1 MEIEQVIRDPDNK
14 RIKKMFKIDL
24 TREIQNEFHRSF
36 EQIIYQQSQQISELF
51 GLLDTK
57 HTYGILSEIGSAVL
71 GIDEFNDRMPNSEF
85 FKKHH
90 SQYNRCLDK
99 THYGL
104 INLSTQLIY
113 ALTHMPDNILDQ
125 VFIKQTIETII
136 FLNTTYLSKNPNNIL
151 PSQTELL
158 NGLIKQLLEI
168 YNQKLD
174 HALEL
179 CNQNDSWWT
188 RATIFL
194 NSALNGANYFEAF
207 SNVLINSV
215 NQAQFKLNIQKNKI
229 LIDYKELPF
238 IDDQKS
244 VKIETKNTKVS

>member
-1 MEIEQVIRDPDNK
+1 
-14 RIKKMFKIDL
+14 
-24 TREIQNEFHRSF
+24 
-36 EQIIYQQSQQISELF
+36 
-51 GLLDTK
+51 
-57 HTYGILSEIGSAVL
+57 
-71 GIDEFNDRMPNSEF
+71 
-85 FKKHH
+85 
-90 SQYNRCLDK
+90 
-99 THYGL
+99 
-104 INLSTQLIY
+104 
-113 ALTHMPDNILDQ
+113 MPDNILDQ

-136 FLNTTYLSKNPNNIL
+136 FLNTTYLSKNPNSIL